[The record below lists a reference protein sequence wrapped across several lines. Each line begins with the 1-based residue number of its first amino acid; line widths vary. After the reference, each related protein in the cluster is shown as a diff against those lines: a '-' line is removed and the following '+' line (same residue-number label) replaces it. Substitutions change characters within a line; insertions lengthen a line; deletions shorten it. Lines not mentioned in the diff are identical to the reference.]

1 MFYSI
6 TKEIE
11 YRGRINLIFLIV
23 LLMIEGLALLRS
35 NIEKQT
41 LIAWWIHHT
50 FYEYGSHETQ
60 SIFKMS
66 LE

>member
-23 LLMIEGLALLRS
+23 LLMIEGLALLCS

-41 LIAWWIHHT
+41 HSLVDI
-50 FYEYGSHETQ
+50 SH
-60 SIFKMS
+60 F
-66 LE
+66 L